1 MNKFNGARVKFA
13 RLYNGFTVEELANKL
28 EITPQ
33 AESQY
38 EMDKITPQF
47 DKLVSLSKILNFP
60 VEFFFQN
67 DSVMMEIGSAYFRSL
82 MKTPKKYRTEQK
94 TKVQLFAKLFSVIS
108 EYIDFPELDLPTD
121 VESYDSPEEA
131 AQYIR
136 NYWKL
141 GDKPIQNVLRLLE
154 SKGIIVTTFSIDT
167 TDLDAFSQF
176 FRINGKNYFFIAYSS
191 NKESTAR
198 INFDLAHELG
208 HILLHTW
215 NDDIEDC
222 SREEFKQKEKEAN
235 EFAAA
240 FLLPKES
247 FGKDAIYFP
256 TELSHYKELK
266 KRWRVSIAA
275 MIHRACELGII
286 TMNQYQYM
294 IRTMSAKGMR
304 TSEPLDNI
312 IEIPYPR
319 LMKDALELLI
329 TNDIF
334 SKQELLEEFSS
345 AGLAMEKNEL
355 EKLFALRK
363 GFFDEEDKDDFS
375 PIVLKINKD

>member
-1 MNKFNGARVKFA
+1 MNKFNGSRVKFA
-13 RLYNGFTVEELANKL
+13 RLYNGLTVDELAKRL
-28 EITPQ
+28 EISPQ

-47 DKLVSLSKILNFP
+47 DKLVSLSQVLNFP
-60 VEFFFQN
+60 IDFFFQN
-67 DSVMMEIGSAYFRSL
+67 DSITMEIGASYFRSL

-108 EYIDFPELDLPTD
+108 EYVDFPELDLPTD
-121 VESYDSPEEA
+121 IETYDSPEEA

-136 NYWKL
+136 YYWKL
-141 GDKPIQNVLRLLE
+141 GDKPIQNVIKLLE
-154 SKGIIVTTFSIDT
+154 AKGIIVTTFDT
-167 TDLDAFSQF
+167 NTPDIDAFSQF
-176 FRINGKNYFFIAYSS
+176 FRLNGKKQFFIAYSN
-191 NKESTAR
+191 NKESAAR

-215 NDDIEDC
+215 NEDLEDS
-222 SREEFKQKEKEAN
+222 SRDEFKQKEKEAN

-240 FLLPKES
+240 FLLPTES
-247 FGKDAIYFP
+247 FIKDVRFFP
-256 TELSHYKELK
+256 TEISHYTELK
-266 KRWRVSIAA
+266 KKWRVSIGA

-286 TMNQYQYM
+286 SMNQYQYM

-312 IEIPYPR
+312 LEIPYPR

-329 TNDIF
+329 ENDVF
-334 SKQELLEEFSS
+334 TKQELLEEFSTL
-345 AGLAMEKNEL
+345 GLSMEKSEL
-355 EKLFALRK
+355 EKLFSLKK
-363 GFFDEEDKDDFS
+363 GFFDEEEKNDFS
-375 PIVLKINKD
+375 PIVLKINKE